1 MRFQPS
7 KGVTG
12 TLLVSLL
19 TSFAPLY
26 AGVSGVGGGGVGS
39 GIIGSGGGGGS
50 GGAVADSI
58 VSPPPSA
65 PSPGPATEADLAT
78 LPQFRLDAPG
88 DLFPEG
94 GRPELR
100 NAGDG
105 KAEARPEGTAAKE
118 HHEKKGRMLARNL
131 ERSVQ
136 TSLIPAPTRLKN
148 PSAEAAA
155 PADQPDKVPTKG
167 SGK

>member
-1 MRFQPS
+1 MKFRPS
-7 KGVTG
+7 SGVTG

-26 AGVSGVGGGGVGS
+26 AGVSGVGGGGA
-39 GIIGSGGGGGS
+39 GSGGNGGS
-50 GGAVADSI
+50 VAGDI

-78 LPQFRLDAPG
+78 LPQFRLNAPE

-94 GRPELR
+94 GRPELWD
-100 NAGDG
+100 AGDG
-105 KAEARPEGTAAKE
+105 KAEAGPEGAAAKE
-118 HHEKKGRMLARNL
+118 HHEKKGRTLARNL

-136 TSLIPAPTRLKN
+136 TSLIPAPTRLGN

-155 PADQPDKVPTKG
+155 PADQPDKVSTKR